1 MVTGFARSWPGWRGE
16 SSELTVREPLTP
28 PSRAPSSRLR
38 ISYSVV
44 GVVVR
49 GGWWGWGG
57 SQSVIAK
64 VYHLPPLPSVFI
76 HTHTPTFSLLFPT
89 LPPRFSDYL
98 TTYSSQEKKFSGHS
112 KLRMSLCFHNV
123 FPPQGLIFKDTA
135 RRRRGLIQ
143 RNKSLRENSGT
154 LTLKS
159 AILTNSLYFVLA

>member
-1 MVTGFARSWPGWRGE
+1 M
-16 SSELTVREPLTP
+16 
-28 PSRAPSSRLR
+28 
-38 ISYSVV
+38 
-44 GVVVR
+44 VVVR
-49 GGWWGWGG
+49 GGWRGWGG

-76 HTHTPTFSLLFPT
+76 HIHTPTFSLLFPT

-112 KLRMSLCFHNV
+112 KLRMSLWFHNV
-123 FPPQGLIFKDTA
+123 SPPQGLIFKDTA

-143 RNKSLRENSGT
+143 RDKSLRENSGT

-159 AILTNSLYFVLA
+159 AFLPTVFTLSLLNSSFIRLTFIELGLYWVLKIQRGRSTITA